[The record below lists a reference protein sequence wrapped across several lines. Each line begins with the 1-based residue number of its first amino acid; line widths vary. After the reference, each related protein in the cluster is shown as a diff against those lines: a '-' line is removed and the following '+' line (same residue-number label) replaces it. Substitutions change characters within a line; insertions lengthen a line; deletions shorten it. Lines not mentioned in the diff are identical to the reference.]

1 MDPDGVTPPPPRC
14 PSCRYD
20 RAGLPDDARCP
31 ECGAPAPQGAA
42 RADLDPAASKAVV
55 ALGTSVLA
63 WIGLVGFGILAVLM
77 GLLAVGMA
85 VGAIR
90 ARSAQAH
97 PDAWSGPMAYG
108 ALVLGLSAT
117 GIGLVVFV
125 GLLLVL

>member
-1 MDPDGVTPPPPRC
+1 MTVPTTRC

-20 RAGLPDDARCP
+20 RAGLPDESLCP
-31 ECGAPAPQGAA
+31 ECGAPAPQGEE
-42 RADLDPAASKAVV
+42 RSDLDPATGRAMV

-85 VGAIR
+85 GGAIR
-90 ARSAQAH
+90 ARAAQAH

-117 GIGLVVFV
+117 GVGLFVFV

>member
-1 MDPDGVTPPPPRC
+1 M
-14 PSCRYD
+14 
-20 RAGLPDDARCP
+20 
-31 ECGAPAPQGAA
+31 
-42 RADLDPAASKAVV
+42 DPAAAKALV

-63 WIGLVGFGILAVLM
+63 WIGLVGFGILAVLLGIM
-77 GLLAVGMA
+77 AVGMA

-90 ARSAQAH
+90 ARSAQVH

-117 GIGLVVFV
+117 LAGLVVFA

>member
-1 MDPDGVTPPPPRC
+1 MDPDGVTRHAPRC

-20 RAGLPDDARCP
+20 RSGLPEDGVCP
-31 ECGAPAPQGAA
+31 ECGAPAPEPSD
-42 RADLDPAASKAVV
+42 RTEMDPAAAKALV

-63 WIGLVGFGILAVLM
+63 WIGLVGFGILAVLLGIM
-77 GLLAVGMA
+77 AVGMA

-90 ARSAQAH
+90 ARSAQVH

-117 GIGLVVFV
+117 LAGLVVFA